1 MLATLL
7 KTVVMIGSD
16 LPAYKALF
24 DDLVAMMGEE
34 DQQAAKDAYVVAME
48 RAKAA
53 HRAAEAI

>member
-24 DDLVAMMGEE
+24 DDLVAMLGEE